1 MYTGKH
7 VFDHVLIFLQQL
19 SNHVSL
25 YILNAL
31 ISRINF
37 THVMKLQLVLEC
49 FLIILKTSAMSCV
62 TMHFTCSLHDESF
75 FS

>member
-37 THVMKLQLVLEC
+37 THVMKLQLVLEYV
-49 FLIILKTSAMSCV
+49 F
-62 TMHFTCSLHDESF
+62 
-75 FS
+75 